1 MEQLREAF
9 ERNGLTRDELLG
21 DKYFRIKRLRALQAA
36 GSLDDSLRWISAPDL
51 ELAEVG
57 T

>member
-1 MEQLREAF
+1 
-9 ERNGLTRDELLG
+9 LLG
-21 DKYFRIKRLRALQAA
+21 DKYFRIKRLRALQSA
-36 GSLDDSLRWISAPDL
+36 GSIDDSLRWISAPDL